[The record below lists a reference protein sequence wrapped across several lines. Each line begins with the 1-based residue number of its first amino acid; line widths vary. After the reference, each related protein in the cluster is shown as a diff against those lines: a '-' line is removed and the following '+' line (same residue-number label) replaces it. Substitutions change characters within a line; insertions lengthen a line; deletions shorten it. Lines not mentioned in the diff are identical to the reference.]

1 MLDYQSWKYDKI
13 NVQLIIIKFE
23 RGRVPIIKKTSIQT
37 HLKHKVVHEYK
48 LQIWNII
55 CTLYTYT

>member
-13 NVQLIIIKFE
+13 DVQLIIIKFE

-37 HLKHKVVHEYK
+37 HLEYKVVHEYK
-48 LQIWNII
+48 L
-55 CTLYTYT
+55 

>member
-13 NVQLIIIKFE
+13 DVQLIIIKFE

-37 HLKHKVVHEYK
+37 HLKHKVVYEYK
-48 LQIWNII
+48 L
-55 CTLYTYT
+55 